1 MRFREIVAVALG
13 GGLGTLARVGA
24 LEATEHL
31 PQGEMLATV
40 AANTLG
46 ALGLAFVLARGL
58 PEFSPWLRSG
68 VTVGFLG
75 SYTTFSAIALL
86 TVTET
91 MAWGLG
97 YLAVTLVAGI
107 LAVLVGRAL
116 GVAAR
121 RGGPR

>member
-1 MRFREIVAVALG
+1 VRFREIVAVALG

-31 PQGEMLATV
+31 AQGEMLATL

-46 ALGLAFVLARGL
+46 ALGLAFVLTRGL
-58 PEFSPWLRSG
+58 PEFPHWLRSG
-68 VTVGFLG
+68 ITVGFLR
-75 SYTTFSAIALL
+75 SYTTFCAIALL

-97 YLAVTLVAGI
+97 YLAVTLVSGI
-107 LAVLVGRAL
+107 LAVLVGRTL

-121 RGGPR
+121 RGGLS

>member
-1 MRFREIVAVALG
+1 VRFREMVAVALG

-31 PQGEMLATV
+31 PQGEMIATL

-46 ALGLAFVLARGL
+46 ALGLAFVIARGL

-68 VTVGFLG
+68 ITVGFLG
-75 SYTTFSAIALL
+75 SYTTFSAIALM

-97 YLAVTLVAGI
+97 YLGVTLIAGI

-116 GVAAR
+116 GAVAR
-121 RGGPR
+121 RGTAS

>member
-58 PEFSPWLRSG
+58 PEFPQWLRSG

>member
-31 PQGEMLATV
+31 PQGEMIATL

-46 ALGLAFVLARGL
+46 ALGLAFVIARGL
-58 PEFSPWLRSG
+58 PEFSLWLRSG
-68 VTVGFLG
+68 ISVGFLG
-75 SYTTFSAIALL
+75 SYTTFSAIALI

-97 YLAVTLVAGI
+97 YLGVTLIAGI

-116 GVAAR
+116 GAAAR
-121 RGGPR
+121 RGTPS

>member
-1 MRFREIVAVALG
+1 VAVALG

-31 PQGEMLATV
+31 PQGEMLATL

-46 ALGLAFVLARGL
+46 ALGLAFVLTRGL
-58 PEFSPWLRSG
+58 PEFPHWLRSG
-68 VTVGFLG
+68 ITVGFLG

-107 LAVLVGRAL
+107 VAVLVGRAL

-121 RGGPR
+121 RGGLS

>member
-1 MRFREIVAVALG
+1 MRFREMVAVALG

-31 PQGEMLATV
+31 PQGEMIATL

-46 ALGLAFVLARGL
+46 ALGLAFVIARGL
-58 PEFSPWLRSG
+58 PEFPLWLRSG
-68 VTVGFLG
+68 ITVGFLG
-75 SYTTFSAIALL
+75 SYTTFSAIALM

-97 YLAVTLVAGI
+97 YLGVTLIAGI
-107 LAVLVGRAL
+107 LAVLLGRAL
-116 GVAAR
+116 GAAAQ
-121 RGGPR
+121 RGAAS

>member
-31 PQGEMLATV
+31 PQGEMLATL

-46 ALGLAFVLARGL
+46 ALALAFVLTRGL
-58 PEFSPWLRSG
+58 PEFPHWLRSG
-68 VTVGFLG
+68 ITVGFLS

-107 LAVLVGRAL
+107 VAVLVGRAL

-121 RGGPR
+121 RRGLS

>member
-1 MRFREIVAVALG
+1 MRFREMVAVALG

-31 PQGEMLATV
+31 PQGEMIATL

-46 ALGLAFVLARGL
+46 ALGLAFVIARGL

-68 VTVGFLG
+68 ITVGFLG
-75 SYTTFSAIALL
+75 SYTTFSAIALM

-97 YLAVTLVAGI
+97 YLGVTLIAGI

-116 GVAAR
+116 GAVAR
-121 RGGPR
+121 RGTAS

>member
-58 PEFSPWLRSG
+58 PEFPPWLRSG

-97 YLAVTLVAGI
+97 YLAVTLVTGI

>member
-13 GGLGTLARVGA
+13 VGLGTLARVGA

-31 PQGEMLATV
+31 PQGEMLATL

-46 ALGLAFVLARGL
+46 ALGLAFVLDRGL
-58 PEFSPWLRSG
+58 PEFPLWLRSG
-68 VTVGFLG
+68 ITVGFLG

-116 GVAAR
+116 GVAGR
-121 RGGPR
+121 RGGLS

>member
-13 GGLGTLARVGA
+13 GGLGTLSRVGA

-58 PEFSPWLRSG
+58 PEFPHWLRSG
-68 VTVGFLG
+68 ISVGFLG

-121 RGGPR
+121 RGGLR

>member
-1 MRFREIVAVALG
+1 VRFREIVAVALG

-31 PQGEMLATV
+31 PQGEMLATL

-46 ALGLAFVLARGL
+46 ALGLAFALTRGL
-58 PEFSPWLRSG
+58 PEFPHWLRSG
-68 VTVGFLG
+68 ITVGFLG

-107 LAVLVGRAL
+107 VAVLVGRAL

-121 RGGPR
+121 RGGLS

>member
-1 MRFREIVAVALG
+1 MLAVALG

-31 PQGEMLATV
+31 PQGEMIATL
-40 AANTLG
+40 AANSLG
-46 ALGLAFVLARGL
+46 ALGLAFVIARGL
-58 PEFSPWLRSG
+58 PEFPPWLRSG
-68 VTVGFLG
+68 ITVGFLG
-75 SYTTFSAIALL
+75 SYTTFSAIALM

-97 YLAVTLVAGI
+97 YLGVTLIAGI

-116 GVAAR
+116 GAAAR
-121 RGGPR
+121 RGAAS

>member
-13 GGLGTLARVGA
+13 GGLGTLSRVGA

-58 PEFSPWLRSG
+58 PEFPPWLRSG

>member
-31 PQGEMLATV
+31 PQGEMLATL

-46 ALGLAFVLARGL
+46 ALGLAFVLTRGL
-58 PEFSPWLRSG
+58 PEFPHWLRSG
-68 VTVGFLG
+68 ITVGFLG

-97 YLAVTLVAGI
+97 YLAVTLVSGI
-107 LAVLVGRAL
+107 LAVLVGRTL

-121 RGGPR
+121 RGGLS